1 MNGVSLF
8 SSAGIAETYF
18 KENGINILVA
28 SELIKKRCD
37 LHSWLYKD
45 CHTICGDI
53 ADPEVFEEIKKKAIE
68 NDCKFLIAT
77 PPCQG
82 MSTLGK
88 KEYEQDKRNYLVFY
102 ALDLIDAMDFDY
114 ILIENV
120 PKFLKL
126 YFPYTDSLHKLIDI
140 INDKY
145 AEAYNNIIISY
156 TV

>member
-88 KEYEQDKRNYLVFY
+88 KEYEQNCPYSFCCRAGAPAEETNIFPQYRRGGFH
-102 ALDLIDAMDFDY
+102 IR
-114 ILIENV
+114 
-120 PKFLKL
+120 PFL
-126 YFPYTDSLHKLIDI
+126 FGSI
-140 INDKY
+140 
-145 AEAYNNIIISY
+145 
-156 TV
+156 